1 MVSPCAAI
9 NSNLFMFTID
19 GGAAEMRVFSRA
31 EISGTEKTEQGE
43 SCNRSSFSC
52 GAKEVIIKAV
62 AQAIPT
68 YLSVSRL

>member
-31 EISGTEKTEQGE
+31 EISGAGKTEQV
-43 SCNRSSFSC
+43 
-52 GAKEVIIKAV
+52 KVVIEVLFHVERRK
-62 AQAIPT
+62 
-68 YLSVSRL
+68 L